1 MNRRLNSSMVIY
13 PARDSNSKTEIEA
26 HRPEA
31 IDLVGIDPR
40 KVEVETHVQFP
51 VGRLVGLPVQATTDD
66 HGARDGARPGAART
80 VVLPVPR
87 RRMSARG

>member
-13 PARDSNSKTEIEA
+13 RARDSNSKTEIEA

-40 KVEVETHVQFP
+40 KVEVVADVQFQ
-51 VGRLVGLPVQATTDD
+51 VGRLVGLPVQATTDV
-66 HGARDGARPGAART
+66 AAD
-80 VVLPVPR
+80 
-87 RRMSARG
+87 SAWKRVHFE